1 MPFAKAE
8 ATKTIEVTGVAPP
21 AAPPIPWWLI
31 GLGAVAI
38 VIIIAAARKT

>member
-1 MPFAKAE
+1 MPFTKAE
-8 ATKTIEVTGVAPP
+8 AAKTIEVTEVTG

-31 GLGAVAI
+31 GLGAIAI

>member
-8 ATKTIEVTGVAPP
+8 ATKTLEVTG
-21 AAPPIPWWLI
+21 AAPLIPWWLI

-38 VIIIAAARKT
+38 VIIVAAARKS

>member
-8 ATKTIEVTGVAPP
+8 AAKTIEVTG